1 MRIAVSDGAIQATAM
16 FLMRPWIGSCKQ
28 TMARLSGH
36 LEDDLPPRQE
46 RRVRRHLVRCHR
58 CRSAFES
65 LARAVEHLRSF
76 GTQDLHEPMPSVAN
90 AVAETIRH
98 EGHG

>member
-1 MRIAVSDGAIQATAM
+1 MNDGAIQMTGM
-16 FLMRPWIGSCKQ
+16 FLMRPWIGSCKK

-36 LEDDLPPRQE
+36 LEEDLPARQE

-65 LARAVEHLRSF
+65 LARAVEQVRTLGRR
-76 GTQDLHEPMPSVAN
+76 DLDEPMPSVAN
-90 AVAETIRH
+90 LVTEHIRH
-98 EGHG
+98 DRE